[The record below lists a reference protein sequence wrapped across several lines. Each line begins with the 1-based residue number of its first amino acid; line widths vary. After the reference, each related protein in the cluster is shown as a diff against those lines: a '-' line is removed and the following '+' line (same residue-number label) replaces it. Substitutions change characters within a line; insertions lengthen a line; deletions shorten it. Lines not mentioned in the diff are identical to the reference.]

1 MGLDWAVL
9 LEIWFCRWLWR
20 WEVLTGRERGF
31 SMLFPFL
38 KILQDLMRIGSL
50 CMRFRFLL
58 VKSVRKYLWRFVRIH
73 VWSVFFSPPTEGQ
86 PWSQRTQ
93 QIGHF
98 MTSFS
103 FNRFCIFV
111 LLLLCSLPT
120 LLGFCHQRH
129 LCLVPSVFKSR
140 RYHCGIYT
148 TRATRRQSNFPAKSQ
163 RRLWLRLQFQS
174 YIHKIC
180 L

>member
-73 VWSVFFSPPTEGQ
+73 VWSVFFLLRRKDSLGVKELSKSDTLWQ
-86 PWSQRTQ
+86 VFLLTDFVFSCCSCFAHFQR
-93 QIGHF
+93 
-98 MTSFS
+98 
-103 FNRFCIFV
+103 
-111 LLLLCSLPT
+111 
-120 LLGFCHQRH
+120 FCHQRH